1 MFENQSEAELR
12 LEMFEDLLVRREKIR
27 EQLETYLETGER
39 AILKE
44 QLQDINEVFGT
55 EGELGEDDLIDD
67 WERDLEA
74 GRTPDL
80 DKKLR

>member
-12 LEMFEDLLVRREKIR
+12 LEMFLLVRREKIR

-55 EGELGEDDLIDD
+55 EGELGEDD
-67 WERDLEA
+67 
-74 GRTPDL
+74 
-80 DKKLR
+80 